1 MLRTDKN
8 SLERFVQKN
17 IHFFQKNFKNIP
29 TAGIMTIS
37 KTILMTN
44 PTLTPSAFLICSS
57 FLNKK
62 IWYAQN

>member
-29 TAGIMTIS
+29 TAIMTIS

-57 FLNKK
+57 FLNKI